1 MEKIKRDVKK
11 CVIMGLAIIGVIST
25 IAFMIGFRP
34 VILDNVYPNFE
45 AINIIATIVLGILT
59 LLLTVKI
66 SNMEYCIQK
75 QQTKLSMFELRFNV
89 YESLEHVFS
98 FANMLKKVPSI
109 LEYAQK
115 EDLVDWFDESR
126 KNHST
131 VYDTLIKSQLL
142 FAPHIAK
149 EITYI
154 AVASTM
160 LFINLR
166 KIFESKNDETID
178 SVKLADDIENLC
190 TEILRYEKSLTQ
202 ELESVISLEEI

>member
-1 MEKIKRDVKK
+1 
-11 CVIMGLAIIGVIST
+11 
-25 IAFMIGFRP
+25 
-34 VILDNVYPNFE
+34 
-45 AINIIATIVLGILT
+45 
-59 LLLTVKI
+59 
-66 SNMEYCIQK
+66 
-75 QQTKLSMFELRFNV
+75 MFELRFNV